1 MMPIFDE
8 IRASDL
14 EHWAT
19 RGESERWMPSLLQQ
33 LIFGSGAKLR
43 QCRFLTHE
51 KVNLGGWD
59 GIVEAET
66 EGFNVPLGY
75 SGWELSRTAD
85 DGVIAKAKDDVEKR
99 AKSLGELIPAETT
112 LAIVTLRVWP
122 RRRREDGSFEEAHE
136 HKTSWAREQ
145 AERLG
150 WRKVVVLDSLDLA
163 AWIARQPG
171 VGLWL
176 AVMMGR
182 KVTGATALLRRW
194 EMLKTLRSD
203 LSPEVFLAG
212 RNTFC
217 ETLDAWIAA
226 PESEAFE
233 IRSWSYEE
241 VGDFV
246 AAWLAKRTADDP
258 VPLPAAAITSAEA
271 WQTLATSST
280 PLLLLADG
288 GLELAPEQI
297 SAATAKGHRV
307 ILRTHAGRSRGPGAA
322 LPSLGRDPLADV
334 LHKCGVDHHLAW
346 QWAGECGGSG
356 VVLKRLL
363 GGHASSPEW
372 ANGPA
377 ACAWAPIVL
386 FGAWDAN
393 CEADRERIT
402 EVFAK
407 PYAEVED
414 LLRPWT
420 SSNHPLLK
428 QTESHWRVLS
438 REDAWRFLSP
448 WLKAEHHVRF
458 RSAATNVLR
467 ELNPRYDMPS
477 AERIY
482 AGIYKKEPR
491 HSYRLRRGMAE
502 TLCLLAN
509 QAPDSEAG
517 SQAAETVSAVVAQVL
532 EQCED
537 WRLWASLGQ
546 ALPLLAEAAPDAFLN
561 ALEKD
566 LRAAAPA
573 SRELF
578 GQSDGDIFSDHPHVE
593 LMWALEGLMW
603 ERRSVARACTALARL
618 AALDP
623 GGNCSPRPSGVLRE
637 AFLPWYPQCCLNV
650 KERCQLID
658 QLTQAV
664 PSVGWTLLLGL
675 LPKTHDMS
683 SPRHR
688 PRFRDSTG
696 VEPGEVSA
704 AEYWEQVH
712 HVARRLV
719 ECVGNDPARWESLIG
734 ELHAV
739 PNEVFDAAIG
749 HLEHTMENQ
758 GAAERDKVWD
768 ALRAEASR
776 HRYFEKA
783 DWAMRTPRLEKM
795 EKLVRQFEPADL
807 VARFVWLFRSA
818 HCTHVP
824 GNTIDTPH
832 DEAER
837 HGEEAR
843 YAALTNIHA
852 QGGIAAIARLVEQV
866 ETFHAGQIGRLIAT
880 AEFRRDEVILPNW
893 LESESPRA
901 HAFACG
907 YAGVRF
913 AKEGWPWLQRL
924 GWSQWPAK
932 HTGELASIFPLR
944 EETWR
949 HLEAVGPEVVD
960 AYWKNTGTWMH
971 GVTAEEAT
979 RAIREL
985 VARGRVFAALDGI
998 SSCEYL
1004 KIHLPAAVILETL
1017 ECLSAQDRAPST
1029 SDAPRAEQNQLDIW
1043 HLHTAIEL
1051 LQKADALTEAEK
1063 DGVERLEW
1071 CFLPLFEHNGK
1082 PKRLLHHLL
1091 QAPKEFADVVIMAG
1105 YKSDDPDSDNGSMTE
1120 DDRAKAKACR
1130 MLLDHL
1136 TKLPG
1141 TNDSG
1146 CVDETTFLGWMRKAR
1161 EVAAEKKHLRACD
1174 HVIGGWFLHSPV
1186 EGDGQWPCNA
1196 ICRFLCETD
1205 SAEMKRGLATAIFNN
1220 QGWPAALRDGMSMSN
1235 LGDRH
1240 DAVCKL
1246 QELEAKLDLSFPIVA
1261 AILRHAAEEQERVL
1275 HRRLRDA
1282 DEA

>member
-1 MMPIFDE
+1 
-8 IRASDL
+8 
-14 EHWAT
+14 
-19 RGESERWMPSLLQQ
+19 MPSLLQQ

-66 EGFNVPLGY
+66 EGFNVPLGH
-75 SGWELSRTAD
+75 SGWELSRT
-85 DGVIAKAKDDVEKR
+85 GVARVLAKACRDAKKR
-99 AKSLGELIPAETT
+99 PAASGALTPSETT
-112 LAIVTLRVWP
+112 FVIVTLRLWP
-122 RRRREDGSFEEAHE
+122 RRRRKGRHFEESHE
-136 HKTSWAREQ
+136 HKIVWAREQ
-145 AERLG
+145 TALHG
-150 WRKVVVLDSLDLA
+150 WRNVIVLDALDLA

-176 AVMMGR
+176 AEVMGR
-182 KVTGATALLRRW
+182 KVTGATSLLRRW
-194 EMLKTLRSD
+194 EMLRTLRGSPT
-203 LSPEVFLAG
+203 PEVFLAG

-217 ETLDAWIAA
+217 DALDAWVTA
-226 PESEAFE
+226 PGNDAFE

-241 VGDFV
+241 VGDV
-246 AAWLAKRTADDP
+246 VSAWLAKRMADDP
-258 VPLPAAAITSAEA
+258 MSLPAASVISAEA
-271 WQTLATSST
+271 WQTLSSST
-280 PLLLLADG
+280 SPLLLLADG

-334 LHKCGVDHHLAW
+334 LHKCGVDHNLAW

-402 EVFAK
+402 EVFAI

-502 TLCLLAN
+502 TLCLLAIH
-509 QAPDSEAG
+509 APDSETG
-517 SQAAETVSAVVAQVL
+517 PQIAETVSAVVAQVL

-573 SRELF
+573 CQELF
-578 GQSDGDIFSDHPHVE
+578 GQSDGHIFSDHPHVE

-623 GGNCSPRPSGVLRE
+623 GGNCSPRPFGVLRE

-696 VEPGEVSA
+696 AEPGEVSA

-749 HLEHTMENQ
+749 HLEHALENL
-758 GAAERDKVWD
+758 GEGERNKVWE
-768 ALRAEASR
+768 ALRSEASR
-776 HRYFEKA
+776 HRFFEKA
-783 DWAMRTPRLEKM
+783 DWAMPAPRLEKM
-795 EKLVRQFEPADL
+795 EKLIRQFEPADL
-807 VARFVWLFRSA
+807 VARFEWLFRSGS
-818 HCTHVP
+818 CDGVP
-824 GNTIDTPH
+824 GTTCDTPY
-832 DEAER
+832 EER
-837 HGEEAR
+837 ERCRGIACH
-843 YAALTNIHA
+843 AALTDIHTH
-852 QGGIAAIARLVEQV
+852 GGIAEISRLVERV
-866 ETFHAGQIGRLIAT
+866 DTFRAGWIGRLSAT
-880 AEFRRDEVILPNW
+880 AEFRRDEVILPRW
-893 LESESPRA
+893 LESESPQVR
-901 HAFACG
+901 AFASG
-907 YAGVRF
+907 YASVRF
-913 AKEGWPWLQRL
+913 SEEGWPWLHRL
-924 GWSQWPAK
+924 GWGEWPAK
-932 HTGELASIFPLR
+932 HTGELASIFPLQ

-949 HLEAVGPEVVD
+949 QLEAVGPEVVN
-960 AYWKNTGTWMH
+960 AYWQNTGTWMQ
-971 GVTAEEAT
+971 GITAEEAT

-985 VARGRVFAALDGI
+985 IARGRVFAALAGI
-998 SSCEYL
+998 SSCDFQ
-1004 KIHLPAAVILETL
+1004 KIHLPAAVILEVLESLGSQNRHQPTL
-1017 ECLSAQDRAPST
+1017 DRSRPEKDKLDT
-1029 SDAPRAEQNQLDIW
+1029 WDLHRAV
-1043 HLHTAIEL
+1043 EL
-1051 LQKADALTEAEK
+1051 LQKADDLTESEIER
-1063 DGVERLEW
+1063 VECLEW
-1071 CFLPLFEHNGK
+1071 GFLPLFEHHGK
-1082 PKRLLHHLL
+1082 PRCLLKRLIR
-1091 QAPKEFADVVIMAG
+1091 APEEFVDAVLIAG
-1105 YKSDDPDSDNGSMTE
+1105 YKGDDHTSGTAKLTDEEWT
-1120 DDRAKAKACR
+1120 RARACR
-1130 MLLDHL
+1130 KLLDHL
-1136 TKLPG
+1136 VRLPATDDKG
-1141 TNDSG
+1141 HL
-1146 CVDETTFLGWMRKAR
+1146 DEPSFAEWVRKAR
-1161 EVAAEKKHLRACD
+1161 ELAASKKHSNACD
-1174 HVIGGWFLHSPV
+1174 YVIGRWLLQSPI
-1186 EGDGQWPCNA
+1186 EADGQWPCNA
-1196 ICRFLCETD
+1196 VCRLLSDTD
-1205 SAEMKRGLATAIFNN
+1205 SDAMKRGFTTAIFNN
-1220 QGWPAALRDGMSMSN
+1220 QGWPAALRDGMSMSS

-1240 DAVCKL
+1240 DAVSKL
-1246 QELEAKLDLSFPIVA
+1246 RELETKLDLSFPKVA
-1261 AILRHAAEEQERVL
+1261 ALLRNAAEAQEQVL
-1275 HRRLRDA
+1275 RRRLRD
-1282 DEA
+1282 DE